1 MLTHFDQNE
10 IGNRANSYVQQLD
23 FVKFGELMLHD
34 LDAYRRSIP
43 EEAWRNTVI
52 ELRQMPFYPI
62 SQEDPASSHSTKK
75 PRGYAGDAHLID
87 FLYRSDCIG
96 NEVIKSTPAGQAIY
110 NFWMN
115 SPAARGVRNRRE
127 YFSRQLVRAVTRNRN
142 ARILVLASGHFR
154 EGDIIIANEAFA
166 DAAVTCLDQD
176 PLSCEEV
183 KRRFAKC
190 KVTVLN
196 RNVTAALGLTET
208 NYDLIYAAGLYDYL
222 SEKVAIRL
230 NAHLISI
237 LAPGGRLVVPN
248 FLQSAP
254 NRASMELLQDWF
266 LIYRDENEI
275 RRLVAKALDSHQQIS
290 YFETEDASIGYAI
303 LDR

>member
-1 MLTHFDQNE
+1 VS
-10 IGNRANSYVQQLD
+10 ASW
-23 FVKFGELMLHD
+23 D
-34 LDAYRRSIP
+34 LDAVALELSAAALDPSR
-43 EEAWRNTVI
+43 WRPTLQLLSDSVGAVGAVLLPPI
-52 ELRQMPFYPI
+52 GQRLHAICTESVAEVSERYIKEGWYTRDLRDRCLHKATQCGAIFEKAI
-62 SQEDPASSHSTKK
+62 SS
-75 PRGYAGDAHLID
+75 LIID
-87 FLYRSDCIG
+87 
-96 NEVIKSTPAGQAIY
+96 
-110 NFWMN
+110 
-115 SPAARGVRNRRE
+115 
-127 YFSRQLVRAVTRNRN
+127 
-142 ARILVLASGHFR
+142 
-154 EGDIIIANEAFA
+154 NEAFT

-196 RNVTAALGLTET
+196 RNVTAALRLTDT

-222 SEKVAIRL
+222 NEKVAVRL

-275 RRLVAKALDSHQQIS
+275 RSLVAKALDSHQQIS
-290 YFETEDASIGYAI
+290 YFETEDASIGYA
-303 LDR
+303 LFDR